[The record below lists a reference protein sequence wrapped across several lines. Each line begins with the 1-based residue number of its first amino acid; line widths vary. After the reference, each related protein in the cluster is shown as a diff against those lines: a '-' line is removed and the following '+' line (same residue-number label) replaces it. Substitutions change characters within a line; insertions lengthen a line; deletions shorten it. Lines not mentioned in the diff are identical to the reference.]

1 MSKEAS
7 LYSLFLSM
15 GPYSSGRPSDEKA
28 MNTELTCLKGF
39 TPKSFN
45 DLVQMQVHGGYP
57 IGEKGIEV
65 ESPFNSVL
73 NHGADGTCALV
84 LAVHWSQALRR
95 HCHLAMDLIRV
106 WKKYLYL
113 EPCEHWHS
121 ASISTNL

>member
-1 MSKEAS
+1 MILSRCMGREALQLVRRAPRLRVQSRNLIKVAGRQRTRLQEMSKEAS

-57 IGEKGIEV
+57 IGEKGIEA
-65 ESPFNSVL
+65 ESL
-73 NHGADGTCALV
+73 
-84 LAVHWSQALRR
+84 
-95 HCHLAMDLIRV
+95 
-106 WKKYLYL
+106 
-113 EPCEHWHS
+113 
-121 ASISTNL
+121 